1 MTQAKVRTKAKIYL
15 TCFPGG
21 FSNGDVIGQALA
33 EDGEGLASHL
43 SSNESWAKHD
53 MGLRGD
59 RKHEIYKE
67 HYPDGYELVWIDD
80 PSTDPRWQDA
90 LALNKAKYKEGE
102 GK

>member
-80 PSTDPRWQDA
+80 PSTDSRWQAA
-90 LALNKAKYKEGE
+90 LTLNRANHKEPE
-102 GK
+102 

>member
-15 TCFPGG
+15 TCFRGG
-21 FSNGDVIGQALA
+21 FSSGDVIGQALA
-33 EDGEGLASHL
+33 EDGEALASHL

-53 MGLRGD
+53 MGLTGD
-59 RKHEIYKE
+59 WKHEIYGE

-90 LALNKAKYKEGE
+90 LALNKAKHKEGE
-102 GK
+102 GE